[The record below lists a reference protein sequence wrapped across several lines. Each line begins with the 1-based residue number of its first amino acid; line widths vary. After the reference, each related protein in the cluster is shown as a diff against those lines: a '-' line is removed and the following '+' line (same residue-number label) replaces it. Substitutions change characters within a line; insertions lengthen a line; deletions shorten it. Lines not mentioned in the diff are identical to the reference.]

1 MSVYVKPR
9 NGKFHNNKN
18 VINKNRFIYIYIY
31 MWGFIQKFPD
41 WPPGARTANGT
52 ALCH

>member
-1 MSVYVKPR
+1 VLFDVKYQLLR
-9 NGKFHNNKN
+9 MED
-18 VINKNRFIYIYIY
+18 FILKDYSTKEMNIVR
-31 MWGFIQKFPD
+31 GCIQKFPD